1 MDGPLVQG
9 NKAGKIMYE
18 SANTEATT
26 IYLYKKIISRDSIV
40 LKRLPIHP
48 SQLFQ
53 DDTIGFKISTLS
65 K

>member
-18 SANTEATT
+18 SANTEETT
-26 IYLYKKIISRDSIV
+26 LDLYKKIISRDSIV

-48 SQLFQ
+48 SQFFQ